1 MLHTQSNPVL
11 HGNLVALDLELCP
24 PSHVLNRQEAGKI
37 AGKASRRAFGPA
49 SVLCRARDYSPT
61 RGLHL
66 LTGAIVFSSFR
77 SNSTSISELRG
88 D

>member
-11 HGNLVALDLELCP
+11 HGNLVALDLELYP

-49 SVLCRARDYSPT
+49 SVLCRARDYS
-61 RGLHL
+61 
-66 LTGAIVFSSFR
+66 LTLGFSFAAIVFSFR

>member
-49 SVLCRARDYSPT
+49 SVLCRARDYSLT
-61 RGLHL
+61 LGFSFAHWGHCL
-66 LTGAIVFSSFR
+66 LLFQKQLNFYFR
-77 SNSTSISELRG
+77 A
-88 D
+88 

>member
-37 AGKASRRAFGPA
+37 AGKASRRAFGLA
-49 SVLCRARDYSPT
+49 SVLCRARDYYLGS
-61 RGLHL
+61 RVF
-66 LTGAIVFSSFR
+66 ICSVVFSSFR
-77 SNSTSISELRG
+77 SNSTSVVELRG